1 MGYFKIAFAQFEGQ
15 VNNLFPADRCCNLHN
30 YIPFIFPNVAKDPL
44 KDAML
49 TLTDGSFSG
58 RAAYVVNGE
67 RIYYEHPR
75 LHTQSFTARLFS
87 EK

>member
-1 MGYFKIAFAQFEGQ
+1 
-15 VNNLFPADRCCNLHN
+15 
-30 YIPFIFPNVAKDPL
+30 
-44 KDAML
+44 ML

-58 RAAYVVNGE
+58 RAAHVVNGE
-67 RIYYEHPR
+67 RIYFKRPR